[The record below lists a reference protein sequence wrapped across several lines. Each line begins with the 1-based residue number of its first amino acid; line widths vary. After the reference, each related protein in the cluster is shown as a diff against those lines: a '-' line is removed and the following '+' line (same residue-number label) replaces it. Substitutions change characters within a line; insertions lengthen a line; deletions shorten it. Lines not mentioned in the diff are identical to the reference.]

1 MPAGYESGQ
10 QFMLA
15 SIADSCHS
23 SGKKCYPAVVLICN
37 FLIKGEGE
45 QLFIYLKPLVFPF
58 LWTIYIICPFFY
70 RVSLFL
76 LICKSCMNIK
86 EISP

>member
-23 SGKKCYPAVVLICN
+23 SGEKCYPAVVLICN

-45 QLFIYLKPLVFPF
+45 HLFIYLRTTCISFSVDYLYHLP
-58 LWTIYIICPFFY
+58 I
-70 RVSLFL
+70 FL
-76 LICKSCMNIK
+76 LS
-86 EISP
+86 